1 MLDTKLLAPTATDV
15 TELTLRHFDS
25 LDAQITRDQLT
36 DMCARFG
43 VSSWEDKFVNTHP
56 TGFTIAHAMDRDG
69 DVSAS
74 TFATWWLGEER
85 YETLLTFLKNQFGED
100 VTLLERQN
108 DSCWF
113 KIRESVDTD
122 TSASLLKLSNVFEAI
137 ENSKST
143 LGVREYS
150 VSQTTLE
157 QIFNTFASQQ
167 TADEAI
173 PTTPLRVRTKRSS
186 SVPGGLA

>member
-25 LDAQITRDQLT
+25 PDAQITREQLT

-43 VSSWEDKFVNTHP
+43 ASSWGDKLVNTHP

-69 DVSAS
+69 YVSAS

-85 YETLLTFLKNQFGED
+85 YETLLTFLENRFGLVD
-100 VTLLERQN
+100 VLERQN
-108 DSCWF
+108 DSCRF
-113 KIRESVDTD
+113 KIRGEVGTD
-122 TSASLLKLSNVFEAI
+122 SRLKLSNVFEAI
-137 ENSKST
+137 ENSKRT

-167 TADEAI
+167 DSGKPI
-173 PTTPLRVRTKRSS
+173 PMTPVGANMRRSTS
-186 SVPGGLA
+186 ALSVFV